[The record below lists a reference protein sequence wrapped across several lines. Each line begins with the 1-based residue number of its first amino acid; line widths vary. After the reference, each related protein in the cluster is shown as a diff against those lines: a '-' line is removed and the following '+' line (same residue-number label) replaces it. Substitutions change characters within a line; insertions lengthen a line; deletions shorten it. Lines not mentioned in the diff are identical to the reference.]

1 MAGLG
6 DKLSILAPP
15 NRPGHEPVQQAGGLM
30 KTSVGPFAHGDG
42 ARQPHPA
49 GIPML
54 KGVLLGFA
62 CYAAYAISDAFVKS
76 LHGSLPAYEAVFF
89 GAVLMLLAIPLIR
102 QPGDRWIEVFRAR
115 RPSLWW
121 IRAISGAICNVSA
134 VVAFTHL
141 PMAEAFAL
149 IFLLPIFVTVLSVIF
164 LKEHVHW
171 RRWSAVIAGFIGVLV
186 VLRPGFRALGV
197 GHLAAMTCG
206 LSGAVSVV
214 ALRMAGAHEKR
225 ISLYG
230 AGVIGPLVVGLVFM
244 LPGFVWPS
252 AHQWFL
258 LSGYGL
264 LAGAGGVLLMLATQN
279 APANRVAPTQYSQ
292 MLWAIGF
299 GYWLFGDHLDWPMLI
314 GIVLIL
320 GSGLFTLVREDK
332 VTPWVRRT
340 KLV

>member
-1 MAGLG
+1 
-6 DKLSILAPP
+6 
-15 NRPGHEPVQQAGGLM
+15 
-30 KTSVGPFAHGDG
+30 
-42 ARQPHPA
+42 
-49 GIPML
+49 ML

-62 CYAAYAISDAFVKS
+62 CFAAYAISDAFVKS

-89 GAVLMLLAIPLIR
+89 GAVLMLTALPFIR
-102 QPGDRWIEVFRAR
+102 QPDDRWIEVFKAQ

-121 IRAISGAICNVSA
+121 VRAMSGAICNIAA
-134 VVAFTHL
+134 VMAFTAL

-149 IFLLPIFVTVLSVIF
+149 IFLLPIFVTLLSVLF
-164 LKEHVHW
+164 LKEHVGW
-171 RRWSAVIAGFIGVLV
+171 RRWSAVIAGFVGVLV
-186 VLRPGFRALGV
+186 VLRPGFRELGA
-197 GHLAAMTCG
+197 GHVAAMVCG

-230 AGVIGPLVVGLVFM
+230 AGVIGPLAAGFALM
-244 LPGFVWPS
+244 LPQFVWPDL
-252 AHQWFL
+252 HQWML
-258 LSGYGL
+258 LAGYGL
-264 LAGAGGVLLMLATQN
+264 LAGFAGVLLMLATQN

-314 GIVLIL
+314 GIALIL
-320 GSGLFTLVREDK
+320 GSGLFTLVREGK
-332 VTPWVRRT
+332 VTPWWRRT